1 MNIGD
6 KVRLPNGTKGVITRR
21 WVEGSG
27 WYVRND
33 GEIYDDGGWCERNLE
48 LIEPAAKFKPGDR
61 VRIKTEPERT
71 GTIIR
76 PFVRDWLKGERHWY
90 WKADDSETETWTDE
104 GYWEKIEEDT
114 ITMKKS
120 DFDGSTTLDSV
131 WEAGNT
137 IDFTVK
143 AEINY
148 ANNTITVGCQKK
160 PLSAVNSLI
169 RSMTKTED
177 KLGRFYDVRFR
188 VTLEK
193 DMYGG
198 ACLKFQGN
206 TFFKHHLTEVQARD
220 FALIEKAPEPDVEVT
235 IKLSRAEARNIYD
248 GVNQHALHEKV
259 RYDLRKSPR
268 P

>member
-6 KVRLPNGTKGVITRR
+6 RVMLPGGDTGVITRR
-21 WVEGSG
+21 WPEGPG
-27 WYVRND
+27 WYVHRD
-33 GEIYDDGGWCERNLE
+33 GEIYDAGGWYESSLK

-61 VRIKTEPERT
+61 VRSKIFGNA
-71 GTIIR
+71 GTITR
-76 PFVRDWLKGERHWY
+76 RRDASSWWWR
-90 WKADDSETETWTDE
+90 ADDNDDFDETWARED
-104 GYWEKIEEDT
+104 YWEKIEEDT

-248 GVNQHALHEKV
+248 GVNQQALHEKV